1 VGFSI
6 AETFTGDIRPDKR
19 DQYNIVQIVYGVH
32 FKRLQGYRKVIS
44 LGEVLHPNKDIR
56 AWTYHHPPK
65 QIEGVGRRFCTE
77 PYYNYLSRFGR
88 YYKHKIFDR
97 PGRNYSFAISHV
109 VHIPIKHDYKE
120 AQYLRSIYNIIPRFY
135 NNIPVILPEPTAED
149 YLELKSAHRIHR
161 LYNNIK
167 PAVSYKQFKYL
178 SPVSVPFTLEQLT
191 TSPVYPVN
199 ICGADPFVHRV
210 SSYLKVKRW
219 LSVKEKEREKLN
231 AILRVR
237 YIVPCLP
244 RLKKEV

>member
-1 VGFSI
+1 
-6 AETFTGDIRPDKR
+6 
-19 DQYNIVQIVYGVH
+19 
-32 FKRLQGYRKVIS
+32 
-44 LGEVLHPNKDIR
+44 
-56 AWTYHHPPK
+56 
-65 QIEGVGRRFCTE
+65 
-77 PYYNYLSRFGR
+77 
-88 YYKHKIFDR
+88 
-97 PGRNYSFAISHV
+97 
-109 VHIPIKHDYKE
+109 
-120 AQYLRSIYNIIPRFY
+120 
-135 NNIPVILPEPTAED
+135 LPEPTAED